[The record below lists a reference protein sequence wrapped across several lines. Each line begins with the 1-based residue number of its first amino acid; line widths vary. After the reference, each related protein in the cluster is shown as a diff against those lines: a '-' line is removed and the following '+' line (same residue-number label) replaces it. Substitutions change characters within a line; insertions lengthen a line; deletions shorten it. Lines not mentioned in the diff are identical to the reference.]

1 MSTPV
6 QQAAIQDQSGDGG
19 GCGYVVARCNEVS
32 LLDDNQSS
40 LQMKCTLWVPAS
52 HFEVQPRVRSNLEQT
67 SQLRIH
73 PVCAGSTIDK
83 PSISVPDTALQDVH
97 AGSSPSADG
106 DSPLATS
113 PIMSSNWSPAATGDL
128 DLVETLCASLTTE
141 DLVQLEQTQS
151 NYSHPDCQTV
161 VTRSNH
167 PARMQSISPLV
178 DSLSDIHDILRT
190 TATSGSAQEFEG
202 MQLLTTDQ
210 GSTGYSEDPTD
221 SSVPPPVTVDCSILN
236 ELIATPFLNVV
247 TQPPNT
253 CRLRYERE
261 AQQNPKGL
269 LRNEDGESVVIKLEN
284 VKDGVENII
293 VIIGAV
299 TRCGAPHPTVYPT
312 CFGRQMPADW
322 TENTE
327 NKTVMTVLSASEN
340 YTKWLKFLGLKRRR
354 LDSVDRKQFQ
364 MRELTYFRLKFT
376 VEVASPVGS
385 FTTITT
391 ETHDVHAVCPSTWT
405 KLKREQSQGMQT
417 RYYAQQQ
424 RTNGTQPM

>member
-1 MSTPV
+1 
-6 QQAAIQDQSGDGG
+6 
-19 GCGYVVARCNEVS
+19 
-32 LLDDNQSS
+32 
-40 LQMKCTLWVPAS
+40 
-52 HFEVQPRVRSNLEQT
+52 
-67 SQLRIH
+67 
-73 PVCAGSTIDK
+73 
-83 PSISVPDTALQDVH
+83 
-97 AGSSPSADG
+97 
-106 DSPLATS
+106 
-113 PIMSSNWSPAATGDL
+113 
-128 DLVETLCASLTTE
+128 
-141 DLVQLEQTQS
+141 
-151 NYSHPDCQTV
+151 
-161 VTRSNH
+161 
-167 PARMQSISPLV
+167 
-178 DSLSDIHDILRT
+178 
-190 TATSGSAQEFEG
+190 
-202 MQLLTTDQ
+202 
-210 GSTGYSEDPTD
+210 
-221 SSVPPPVTVDCSILN
+221 
-236 ELIATPFLNVV
+236 
-247 TQPPNT
+247 
-253 CRLRYERE
+253 
-261 AQQNPKGL
+261 
-269 LRNEDGESVVIKLEN
+269 LEN

-340 YTKWLKFLGLKRRR
+340 YTKRLKFLGLKRRR